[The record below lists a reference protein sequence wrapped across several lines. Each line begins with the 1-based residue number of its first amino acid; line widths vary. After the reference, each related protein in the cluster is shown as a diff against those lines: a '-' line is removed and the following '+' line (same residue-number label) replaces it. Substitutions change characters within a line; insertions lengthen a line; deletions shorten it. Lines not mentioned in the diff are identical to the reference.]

1 MENPILAMIPS
12 GYNAADAKLY
22 SILPSDGSGDFTVSV
37 DADAT
42 RINKE
47 GLIEGVALNQARL
60 TYNPLNTECPS
71 LLLEPTVTNLQVYSQ
86 QFDNAAWLAIQST
99 ITADNTISPS
109 GELNAD
115 KLQRTSTSSSF
126 VLDTISK
133 ATVAKT
139 YTTSIF
145 VKKGEGD
152 FFAIRAT
159 GSFPSRVDLRFQF
172 STKQII
178 QYVASSSFTALNSN
192 VEELKNGWFRISMT
206 YTTDTAAGLTNYFSS
221 RSSSGVIDSTDIN
234 ANANCFLWG
243 CQVQE
248 NSYVTSY
255 VPTVNSVTTRTF
267 DVCKDAGNAAL
278 FNISE
283 GTFFVDVTPFKES
296 NFQRITLSDGTT
308 NNEIIFLFRD
318 DNSTVRTISETSG
331 VGQFD
336 NTQSITFDTRNK
348 LALTFKNNEFKLYIN
363 GILKITQTIGT
374 VSLGLNVLNFAGNN
388 GTFSFFQG
396 EVHDTRVYDRVLT
409 EAEAIKLTT

>member
-1 MENPILAMIPS
+1 MIPS

-60 TYNPLNTECPS
+60 TYDPLNPECPS
-71 LLLEPTVTNLQVYSQ
+71 LLLEPTVTNNFTYSEDYSQ
-86 QFDNAAWLAIQST
+86 SVWTKSNST
-99 ITADNTISPS
+99 ITSFVSISPN
-109 GELNAD
+109 GELNAS
-115 KLQRTSTSSSF
+115 LLTSTGSNGGLFRFASWTTTQRTISF
-126 VLDTISK
+126 
-133 ATVAKT
+133 
-139 YTTSIF
+139 F
-145 VKKGEGD
+145 VKKDNSETVQIYNASASTNNVVFNLNTGVVISEGGSMTGVIKSYSNNWYRIS
-152 FFAIRAT
+152 ATHTAT
-159 GSFPSRVDLRFQF
+159 GSETFGIKPE
-172 STKQII
+172 T
-178 QYVASSSFTALNSN
+178 
-192 VEELKNGWFRISMT
+192 LKSVYIWGAQME
-206 YTTDTAAGLTNYFSS
+206 DTIYA
-221 RSSSGVIDSTDIN
+221 
-234 ANANCFLWG
+234 
-243 CQVQE
+243 
-248 NSYVTSY
+248 TSY
-255 VPTVNSVTTRTF
+255 VPTIDTPATRTN

-278 FNISE
+278 FNISQ

-308 NNEIIFLFRD
+308 NNEIIFLFID
-318 DNSTVRTISETSG
+318 NNSTVRTISETSG
-331 VGQFD
+331 VEQFN

-388 GTFSFFQG
+388 GTFSFFEG

>member
-1 MENPILAMIPS
+1 MIPS

-22 SILPSDGSGDFTVSV
+22 SILPSDGSGDFTVLV

-60 TYNPLNTECPS
+60 TYDPLNPECPS
-71 LLLEPTVTNLQVYSQ
+71 LLLEPTVTNNFTYSEDYSQ
-86 QFDNAAWLAIQST
+86 SVWTKSNST
-99 ITADNTISPS
+99 ITSFVSISPN
-109 GELNAD
+109 GELNAS
-115 KLQRTSTSSSF
+115 LLTSTGSNGGLFRFASWTTTQRTISF
-126 VLDTISK
+126 
-133 ATVAKT
+133 
-139 YTTSIF
+139 F
-145 VKKGEGD
+145 VKKDNSETVQIYNASASTNNVVFNLNTGVVISEGGSMTGVIKSYSNNWYRIS
-152 FFAIRAT
+152 ATHTAT
-159 GSFPSRVDLRFQF
+159 GSETFGIKPE
-172 STKQII
+172 T
-178 QYVASSSFTALNSN
+178 
-192 VEELKNGWFRISMT
+192 LKSVYIWGAQME
-206 YTTDTAAGLTNYFSS
+206 DTIYA
-221 RSSSGVIDSTDIN
+221 
-234 ANANCFLWG
+234 
-243 CQVQE
+243 
-248 NSYVTSY
+248 TSY
-255 VPTVNSVTTRTF
+255 VPTIDTPATRTN

-278 FNISE
+278 FNISQ

-308 NNEIIFLFRD
+308 NNEIIFLFID
-318 DNSTVRTISETSG
+318 NNSTVRTISETSG
-331 VGQFD
+331 VEQFN

-388 GTFSFFQG
+388 GTFSFFEG